1 MEAIEAAFKAGR
13 ISQSTIENYRV
24 RLNRMASLTG
34 KGIDEMLVDP
44 QGTFRVI
51 KKHYSELQS
60 QRAMINAFLALIKHI
75 KKHNKDKLTKKQK
88 KARQKWLDIFKGVDA
103 VAIQKYMNNEPSQR
117 QIDSYMSLQEIVEK
131 RDGLPKDSP
140 EFLILSMYTEIP
152 TLRADFGNMRILSR
166 EPQGDEATNG
176 NYIVLK
182 KAYARMVLNEFKS
195 KCPKMLQYN
204 KILPRRL
211 EEVIRDSLHAKPR
224 SHLVVSPRTGKPF
237 ASDHSYIVYVNNM
250 FERVLGKRVTI
261 SLLRHIYI
269 TAKHTPTMTTGEK
282 LNLSRSMLHSMQ
294 TADTYRLI
302 FKGRQ
307 CECKCEPSSNAYTHV
322 R

>member
-13 ISQSTIENYRV
+13 ISQSTVENYRI

-34 KGIDEMLVDP
+34 KGIDEMLMDP
-44 QGTFRVI
+44 QGTFKVI

-60 QRAMINAFLALIKHI
+60 QRAMLGSFLALFKHI
-75 KKHNKDKLTKKQK
+75 RNQNKDKKLTKKQK
-88 KARQKWLDIFKGVDA
+88 KIRQKWLDAFNAVDA

-117 QIDSYMSLQEIVEK
+117 QADSYMSLQEIVEK
-131 RDGLPKDSP
+131 RDGLARDSQ

-166 EPQGDEATNG
+166 EPQGAEASNG

-211 EEVIRDSLHAKPR
+211 EEVIRSSLQARPR

-269 TAKHTPTMTTGEK
+269 TAKHTPNMTTGEK

-302 FKGRQ
+302 FKDRQ
-307 CECKCEPSSNAYTHV
+307 CECKCEPLSDAQ
-322 R
+322 